1 MAAPSYTTPEEGFG
15 VSTVPLALERAA
27 RTPHAIT
34 VLDRD
39 LNERTTTYADL
50 EVAARRASS
59 VLRANGVQPGDPV
72 CLLGSTSP
80 EFLVTLFGAWR
91 AGAIPSVMALPH
103 RTDMET
109 YLEDVAGRIDA
120 AGAKLL
126 AVADELLSPDL
137 PLDRVSA
144 PVVGLGELAGSEP
157 IDEPTPSDPAAVAL
171 LQFTS
176 GTTAGSR
183 AVTLTH
189 RHILTNLA
197 AAVHALG
204 ADRPETVIVSWLPLF
219 HDMGLIGML
228 LGSVISPCPFYVT
241 PPEEFMGRPGS
252 WMDAMSRYGGTTT
265 ASPNFG
271 YGLAARDLRLRPRE
285 LDLSRVTGAGSG
297 AEAIDHDTVA
307 SFTREAGKYGF
318 RPEHFCPMY
327 GLAENTLAVSIKGP
341 GDDVIVSW
349 VRRDELE
356 KEGTVVEA
364 AEGDPEARAL
374 VSNGP
379 ALPGVEIAILD
390 EDGRPLERGR
400 VGEICLAGPAVMA
413 GYWRNEEKTAEAVRD
428 GQLHTGDLGYLD
440 AAGELFVTGRI
451 KDVIIVG
458 GRNLAAEDYE
468 FWTERVDGVRMGNA
482 IAFAVPER
490 EHVVVVAET
499 AKPPGEAED
508 VARSVMK
515 TLRDRLPR
523 GPEEVVLVLPGTLP
537 KTSSG
542 KRKRS
547 ACREQYASGALQTV
561 AVVTRNEG

>member
-1 MAAPSYTTPEEGFG
+1 MTPEEALG
-15 VSTVPLALERAA
+15 VSTIPQALERAA
-27 RTPHAIT
+27 RSPHGIT

-39 LNERTTTYADL
+39 LNEHPMSYADL
-50 EVAARRASS
+50 EVAARRAAAG
-59 VLRANGVQPGDPV
+59 LRANGVREGDPV

-80 EFLVTLFGAWR
+80 ELLVTLFGAWR
-91 AGAIPSVMALPH
+91 AGAIPSVLALPR
-103 RTDMET
+103 RTDLET

-120 AGAKLL
+120 AAAKLL

-144 PVVGLGELAGSEP
+144 PVTGLSELSAHEP
-157 IDEPTPSDPAAVAL
+157 TDEPTPSDPEAVAL

-189 RHILTNLA
+189 RHILTNLV
-197 AAVHALG
+197 AAVHSLG
-204 ADRPETVIVSWLPLF
+204 ADAPQTVMVSWLPLF

-228 LGSVISPCPFYVT
+228 LGAVTSVCPFYIL
-241 PPEEFMGRPGS
+241 PPEEFMARPGS
-252 WMDAMSRYGGTTT
+252 WMDAMSRYRGTTT
-265 ASPNFG
+265 AAPNFS

-285 LDLSRVTGAGSG
+285 LDLSSLTGAGSG
-297 AEAIDHDTVA
+297 SEAIDHDTVE

-327 GLAENTLAVSIKGP
+327 GLAENTLAVSGKP
-341 GDDVIVSW
+341 TGDSVVISW

-356 KEGTVVEA
+356 KDATVVDTKP
-364 AEGDPEARAL
+364 GDPEARAL

-379 ALPGVEIAILD
+379 ALPGVEISILD
-390 EDGRPLERGR
+390 EDGRRLPPGR
-400 VGEICLAGPAVMA
+400 VGEICLRGPAVMA
-413 GYWRNEEKTAEAVRD
+413 GYWRSEEKTAEAIRD
-428 GQLHTGDLGYLD
+428 GLLHTGDLGYLD
-440 AAGELFVTGRI
+440 ENGELFVTGRI
-451 KDVIIVG
+451 KDIIIVG

-468 FWTERVDGVRMGNA
+468 FWAERVDGVRMGNA
-482 IAFAVPER
+482 IAFVVPER

-499 AKPPGEAED
+499 ARPAGEAES

-523 GPEEVVLVLPGTLP
+523 GPEEVVMVLPGTLP

-542 KRKRS
+542 KRKRG
-547 ACREQYASGALQTV
+547 ACREQYGSGALQTV
-561 AVVTRNEG
+561 AVVTRSEG